1 VTVRRIFFRGHVETG
16 EADRRTDSGTG
27 TTEAADHS
35 PEQENIMTQ
44 QVRPIPEGFHT
55 ITPHLVC
62 SGAADALAFYSQA
75 FGAVETSR
83 MPGPNGKIMHAQMRI
98 GDSFFMLADDF
109 PDYGCVGP
117 LALKNTPVY
126 IHLYVEDVDALYAQA
141 VEAGAKPIMQV
152 ADMFW
157 GDRYGQLEDP
167 FGHRWSIATHK
178 RDMTPEQMREEM
190 QKSMAM
196 GQGCEGAQQ

>member
-1 VTVRRIFFRGHVETG
+1 LKFFCAGVSKPRKP
-16 EADRRTDSGTG
+16 DRRTDSST
-27 TTEAADHS
+27 DIFI
-35 PEQENIMTQ
+35 EQETIMTQ
-44 QVRPIPEGFHT
+44 SVRPIPEGFHT

-62 SGAADALAFYSQA
+62 SGAADALTFYKQA
-75 FGAVETSR
+75 FGAVEIGR

-98 GDSFFMLADDF
+98 GDSIFMLADDF

-126 IHLYVEDVDALYAQA
+126 IHLYVEDADAAFARA
-141 VEAGAKPIMQV
+141 VEAGARATMPM

-167 FGHRWSIATHK
+167 FGHRWAIATRK
-178 RDMTPEQMREEM
+178 RDLTPEQMREAME
-190 QKSMAM
+190 KSMDQTCA
-196 GQGCEGAQQ
+196 GAQQ

>member
-1 VTVRRIFFRGHVETG
+1 
-16 EADRRTDSGTG
+16 
-27 TTEAADHS
+27 
-35 PEQENIMTQ
+35 MTQ

-62 SGAADALAFYSQA
+62 SGAADALAFYTRA

-83 MPGPNGKIMHAQMRI
+83 MPGPDGRIMHAQMRI

-141 VEAGAKPIMQV
+141 VAAGAKPIMQV

-190 QKSMAM
+190 QKSRAM

>member
-1 VTVRRIFFRGHVETG
+1 MPG
-16 EADRRTDSGTG
+16 
-27 TTEAADHS
+27 AADHS

-98 GDSFFMLADDF
+98 GDSVFMLADDF
-109 PDYGCVGP
+109 PDYGSVGP

-126 IHLYVEDVDALYAQA
+126 IHLYVEDVDTLYAQA
-141 VEAGAKPIMQV
+141 VEAGAKPIMRV

>member
-1 VTVRRIFFRGHVETG
+1 VEARSSYG
-16 EADRRTDSGTG
+16 QRHRKN
-27 TTEAADHS
+27 TEAADHS

-62 SGAADALAFYSQA
+62 SGAADALAFYTRA

-83 MPGPNGKIMHAQMRI
+83 MPGPDGKIMHAQMRI

>member
-1 VTVRRIFFRGHVETG
+1 
-16 EADRRTDSGTG
+16 
-27 TTEAADHS
+27 
-35 PEQENIMTQ
+35 MTQ

-62 SGAADALAFYSQA
+62 SGATDALAFYTRA

-83 MPGPNGKIMHAQMRI
+83 MPGPDGKIMHAQMRI

-141 VEAGAKPIMQV
+141 VAAGAKPIMQV

-178 RDMTPEQMREEM
+178 RDMTPEQMRAEM
-190 QKSMAM
+190 EKSMSENCA
-196 GQGCEGAQQ
+196 GARQ

>member
-1 VTVRRIFFRGHVETG
+1 
-16 EADRRTDSGTG
+16 
-27 TTEAADHS
+27 
-35 PEQENIMTQ
+35 MTQ

-62 SGAADALAFYSQA
+62 SGAADALTFYKQA

-83 MPGPNGKIMHAQMRI
+83 MPGPDGKIMHAQMRI
-98 GDSFFMLADDF
+98 GDSLFMLADDF
-109 PDYGCVGP
+109 PDYGSVGP

>member
-1 VTVRRIFFRGHVETG
+1 M
-16 EADRRTDSGTG
+16 
-27 TTEAADHS
+27 TE
-35 PEQENIMTQ
+35 
-44 QVRPIPEGFHT
+44 QVRPIPDGMHSL
-55 ITPHLVC
+55 TPHLVC
-62 SGAADALAFYSQA
+62 ANAAAAIDFYVKAFNGVEQA
-75 FGAVETSR
+75 R
-83 MPGPNGKIMHAQMRI
+83 LPGPGGKIMHAQMRI
-98 GDSFFMLADDF
+98 GDSIFMLADDF

-126 IHLYVEDVDALYAQA
+126 IHLYVEDVDAAYARA
-141 VEAGAKPIMQV
+141 IEAGGKPIMQV

-178 RDMTPEQMREEM
+178 RDMTPEQIREEM
-190 QKSMAM
+190 LQSM

>member
-1 VTVRRIFFRGHVETG
+1 VSKPWKP
-16 EADRRTDSGTG
+16 DRRTDSN
-27 TTEAADHS
+27 TE
-35 PEQENIMTQ
+35 PFTEQEIIMTQ

-62 SGAADALAFYSQA
+62 SGAADALTFYTKA

-83 MPGPNGKIMHAQMRI
+83 MPGPDGKIMHAQMRI
-98 GDSFFMLADDF
+98 GDSLFMLADDF

-126 IHLYVEDVDALYAQA
+126 IHLYVEDVDTAFARA
-141 VEAGAKPIMQV
+141 VEAGAKPIMPV

-178 RDMTPEQMREEM
+178 RDMTPEQMRAEM
-190 QKSMAM
+190 EASM
-196 GQGCEGAQQ
+196 GQGCAGERP

>member
-1 VTVRRIFFRGHVETG
+1 
-16 EADRRTDSGTG
+16 
-27 TTEAADHS
+27 
-35 PEQENIMTQ
+35 
-44 QVRPIPEGFHT
+44 
-55 ITPHLVC
+55 
-62 SGAADALAFYSQA
+62 
-75 FGAVETSR
+75 
-83 MPGPNGKIMHAQMRI
+83 
-98 GDSFFMLADDF
+98 
-109 PDYGCVGP
+109 
-117 LALKNTPVY
+117 
-126 IHLYVEDVDALYAQA
+126 LYVDDVDTLYAQA

-157 GDRYGQLEDP
+157 GDRYGQIQDP

>member
-1 VTVRRIFFRGHVETG
+1 VSKPWKP
-16 EADRRTDSGTG
+16 DRRKDSSTDPFT
-27 TTEAADHS
+27 
-35 PEQENIMTQ
+35 EQEIIMTQ

-55 ITPHLVC
+55 LTPHLVC
-62 SGAADALAFYSQA
+62 SGAADALTFYTKA

-83 MPGPNGKIMHAQMRI
+83 MPGPGGKIMHAQMRI
-98 GDSFFMLADDF
+98 GDSIFMLADDF
-109 PDYGCVGP
+109 PDFGSVGP
-117 LALKNTPVY
+117 AALKNTPVY
-126 IHLYVEDVDALYAQA
+126 LHLYVEDVDAAFA
-141 VEAGAKPIMQV
+141 RAIEAGGKPIMPV

-190 QKSMAM
+190 GKSM
-196 GQGCEGAQQ
+196 GQGCEGAPQ